1 MRNVFLEKATRVAKR
16 KADALVGRLRPL
28 QPVLDAMAARPYE
41 LHYELTNLCN
51 ANCIFC
57 PYQFQTRKIDYMPED
72 IFGKALAD
80 YRAEGG
86 GSVFFTPVVGDAL
99 IHPKFLERVRRVR
112 EAPEVDRIHVTTN
125 AILVDRYGADAI
137 IRSGLTGIT
146 ISTAGFDAEMYER
159 VYRSKQYKRM
169 RANVLALLKANRE
182 AGDPVNMVIGLR
194 ADRPLK
200 DVMADPDFQEILAYK
215 PQLDFTW
222 SFTTAGG
229 RIKREALPA
238 QMRLRSLTPKREPC
252 VQTFNG
258 PLVLPDGTVLGCNCV
273 AAMDGEKDLAIGNV
287 METPLGEL
295 WRSEKMRAFRAS
307 FGTEHL
313 NETCKKCDMYRDLE
327 LYRTSEGRTRAQMSR
342 ERAKGRVVKREQ
354 GRGAWIGG

>member
-72 IFGKALAD
+72 IFEKALAD

-86 GSVFFTPVVGDAL
+86 GSVFFTPIVGDAL
-99 IHPKFLERVRRVR
+99 IHPKFLERVHRVR

-146 ISTAGFDAEMYER
+146 ISTAGFDAAMYER

-182 AGDPVNMVIGLR
+182 AGDPVNIVVGLR

-229 RIKREALPA
+229 RITRESLPA

-273 AAMDGEKDLAIGNV
+273 AAMDAEKDLAIGNV
-287 METPLGEL
+287 MEMPLGEL
-295 WRSEKMRAFRAS
+295 WRSDKMRALRAS

-327 LYRTSEGRTRAQMSR
+327 LYRTSEGRIRAQVSQ
-342 ERAKGRVVKREQ
+342 ERAKGRVVKREH

>member
-72 IFGKALAD
+72 IFEKALAD

-99 IHPKFLERVRRVR
+99 IDPKFLERVRRVR

-146 ISTAGFDAEMYER
+146 ISTAGFDAAMYER

-169 RANVLALLKANRE
+169 RANVLALLKANQE
-182 AGDPVNMVIGLR
+182 AGDPVNIVIGLR

-229 RIKREALPA
+229 RITREALPA
-238 QMRLRSLTPKREPC
+238 QMRLRALTPKREPC

-273 AAMDGEKDLAIGNV
+273 AAMDAEKDLAIGNV

-295 WRSEKMRAFRAS
+295 WRSDKMRAFRAS

-327 LYRTSEGRTRAQMSR
+327 LYRTSEGRIRAEVSQ
-342 ERAKGRVVKREQ
+342 ERAKGRVVKREH